1 MPKLIVG
8 NRTIECSLVIF
19 DKDGTLVDYRT
30 VDLALAKARRKS
42 VERVVGKD
50 AADLWE
56 KAVGIDTKSGKFDYH
71 GPLATL
77 PSRDEVLVTATAF
90 YLKGYSWDDAKNLAG
105 RAYAEA
111 DKSMEPPYGAV
122 LLKDVEKALKKL
134 KEHGFK
140 LAIAS
145 TDARSRTV
153 ISFKILK
160 VDRLFDV
167 FVGPEDV
174 ANGKP
179 APDMI
184 LEILKRTDCSA
195 QNAVMIG
202 DSLQDIKMGRNA
214 EVRACI
220 GVLTGITARADLE
233 RSADVVIDS
242 VARINVS

>member
-1 MPKLIVG
+1 VPKLIVG
-8 NRTIECSLVIF
+8 NRAIECSLVIF
-19 DKDGTLVDYRT
+19 DKDGTLVDFRT

-42 VERVVGKD
+42 VERIVGKD
-50 AADLWE
+50 VADFWE

-77 PSRDEVLVTATAF
+77 PSRDEILASATAF
-90 YLKGYSWDDAKNLAG
+90 YLKGHTWEDAKNLAE

-111 DKSMEPPYGAV
+111 DKSMEPPYGAR
-122 LLKDVEKALKKL
+122 LLKGVEKALKKL
-134 KEHGFK
+134 KEYGFK

-145 TDARSRTV
+145 TDARSRTMV
-153 ISFKILK
+153 SFKILK

-184 LEILKRTDCSA
+184 LEILKRTDCRA
-195 QNAVMIG
+195 QDAVMVG
-202 DSLQDIKMGRNA
+202 DSLQDIRMGRNA

-233 RSADVVIDS
+233 GSADVVIDS
-242 VARINVS
+242 IARIDVS